1 MDSPDAW
8 EAQNDGTSDL
18 KHTAAEQGKNVVET
32 AKDEASSVV
41 GEAKGQAKELYHQ
54 TQREVKDQAAAQQ
67 HRLASGMRSVS
78 EDLNAMASQS
88 SASGIATDLAR
99 QVSTRLSAA
108 SNWLD
113 DRDPGAVLEEVK
125 RFARRKPGT
134 FILGALVVGVVVGRL
149 TRALAATAADEKSDA
164 AQLTTGSERDA
175 WTPAP
180 VNGAVESD
188 ASLDTPIYTQS
199 TSAWQDAPGSED
211 GDGRR
216 DSV

>member
-1 MDSPDAW
+1 MDSSASW
-8 EAQNDGTSDL
+8 ETQNDHTSDL
-18 KHTAAEQGKNVVET
+18 KNTAAEQGKNVVET

-54 TQREVKDQAAAQQ
+54 TQREVKDQAAMQQ

-78 EDLNAMASQS
+78 QDLDSMASQS
-88 SASGIATDLAR
+88 PTSGVAADIAR

-108 SNWLD
+108 SSWLD
-113 DRDPGAVLEEVK
+113 ERDPGAVVEEVK

-149 TRALAATAADEKSDA
+149 TRALAASAADEKSDA
-164 AQLTTGSERDA
+164 AQPTTGAERDA
-175 WTPAP
+175 WAPAP
-180 VNGAVESD
+180 VNGSMESD
-188 ASLDTPIYTQS
+188 AALDTPIYTQS
-199 TSAWQDAPGSED
+199 TSAWQDAPGTED